1 VRRAPQRAIAP
12 LLSHLAL
19 HLGPEAPRK
28 SAISRPENPPTSST
42 CSTATKS
49 SFSKLLVTSPCAG
62 MLGTVPHHLQPP
74 CCPYRCRNRK
84 PFRAAGR
91 GRPAGASGRRTQR
104 TGTSI
109 AADRAEDGG
118 TLHPGHHNNIRAS
131 SAINRAQGEARQ
143 AAAWRRP
150 ACPGTERRGHLPCTM
165 EKEMFPREWIGRR
178 RTQASAACWA
188 ALTAAPALS
197 AAALTCNHTPAA
209 VGRVLGAER
218 GRQTAH
224 SRRWGRCDGGF
235 ADAPVVAPSR
245 AGNRPSPQL
254 CRRLA
259 PGLRSLPS

>member
-1 VRRAPQRAIAP
+1 MRRDAEDCA
-12 LLSHLAL
+12 
-19 HLGPEAPRK
+19 APR
-28 SAISRPENPPTSST
+28 A
-42 CSTATKS
+42 ATVLPVPLQKP
-49 SFSKLLVTSPCAG
+49 K
-62 MLGTVPHHLQPP
+62 TVS
-74 CCPYRCRNRK
+74 
-84 PFRAAGR
+84 GGGS

-104 TGTSI
+104 SGTSI
-109 AADRAEDGG
+109 AADRAEDRGS
-118 TLHPGHHNNIRAS
+118 LRPSHYNNIRAS

-165 EKEMFPREWIGRR
+165 EKEMFPRKMTGPR

-197 AAALTCNHTPAA
+197 AAALTCNRTPAA

-254 CRRLA
+254 RRRLA

>member
-1 VRRAPQRAIAP
+1 MRRDAGDCTAP
-12 LLSHLAL
+12 LAATVLPVPLQKPKTVSRGGS
-19 HLGPEAPRK
+19 GP
-28 SAISRPENPPTSST
+28 
-42 CSTATKS
+42 
-49 SFSKLLVTSPCAG
+49 
-62 MLGTVPHHLQPP
+62 
-74 CCPYRCRNRK
+74 
-84 PFRAAGR
+84 AGR
-91 GRPAGASGRRTQR
+91 REWEKNAVERA
-104 TGTSI
+104 SI
-109 AADRAEDGG
+109 AADRGEDGR
-118 TLHPGHHNNIRAS
+118 TFHPGHHSNIRAS

-165 EKEMFPREWIGRR
+165 EKEMFPRKLTGPR

-197 AAALTCNHTPAA
+197 AAALTCNRTPAA

-254 CRRLA
+254 RRRLA

>member
-1 VRRAPQRAIAP
+1 M
-12 LLSHLAL
+12 S
-19 HLGPEAPRK
+19 
-28 SAISRPENPPTSST
+28 
-42 CSTATKS
+42 
-49 SFSKLLVTSPCAG
+49 
-62 MLGTVPHHLQPP
+62 HHLQPP

-91 GRPAGASGRRTQR
+91 GRPAGASGRRTRWSGPPSPQIEVR
-104 TGTSI
+104 TEEPSTLVTTATSAQAQPSTELRGRRGKCTEARARG
-109 AADRAEDGG
+109 AADPATRAPARTAAPH
-118 TLHPGHHNNIRAS
+118 TLWS
-131 SAINRAQGEARQ
+131 SLTG
-143 AAAWRRP
+143 
-150 ACPGTERRGHLPCTM
+150 
-165 EKEMFPREWIGRR
+165 PRLR
-178 RTQASAACWA
+178 QASAACWA

-197 AAALTCNHTPAA
+197 AAALTCNRTPAA

-254 CRRLA
+254 RRCLA